1 MLAILPGY
9 QKLDFQTA
17 SGDNIKGTN
26 LYLSYSD
33 DNENLVG
40 ETCGKFFVRPQVAI
54 PENVKIG
61 DSVNVTF
68 NHKGKIESISKK

>member
-1 MLAILPGY
+1 MLAILLGY

-33 DNENLVG
+33 DNENIVA
-40 ETCGKFFVRPQVAI
+40 ETCRKFLLRPNLAK